1 MDANF
6 LSSREIDTIGE
17 ILNISL
23 GAASTAISTMLNA
36 RVSITIPSVKLRDK
50 DRVGINILEP
60 SICVEITHEEGL
72 TGSNIMLLGFEDAC
86 AIVNMLMGTDYSK
99 DTFEVN
105 EITSS
110 AIGEVM
116 NQMMGAAATA
126 LSDMLE
132 RVVNISPPKT
142 FVMEKSD
149 EIITKYFDVDE
160 SVVEINF
167 NLNIEEK
174 ANTDFL
180 YLLPIDLAKELVN
193 GFYQSYGM
201 IEEVAIVEE
210 PQIPI
215 RPQEVTEAPRES
227 KQSVNVIEE
236 VEDMAGGQAEM
247 RQDEKLSTEPVRSQN
262 DAKENSMNE
271 TLEQMMALMKTQMEM
286 TQNQMMQ
293 MQSAMATP
301 IQQQPQQNKKIQVGM
316 PATPNLRQEQVESG
330 YDTNLGLVMGVPVE
344 VSVEIGRTKKLVK
357 DVLELNK
364 GSLVVLDKLAGEQI
378 DLYVNGQCIAQ
389 GDVVVVDDNFGIR
402 ITEILTKDIPLG

>member
-17 ILNISL
+17 VLNISL
-23 GAASTAISTMLNA
+23 GAASTAVATMLSA
-36 RVSITIPSVKLRDK
+36 RVSITIPSVRLRDK
-50 DRVGINILEP
+50 DRVGVDIVEP
-60 SICVEITHEEGL
+60 SICVEITHDEGL
-72 TGSNIMLLGFEDAC
+72 TGSNIMLLGFDEARI
-86 AIVNMLMGTDYSK
+86 IVNMLMGTDYSA
-99 DTFEVN
+99 DDFEVN
-105 EITSS
+105 EITAS

-126 LSDMLE
+126 LSEMLE

-142 FVMEKSD
+142 FVMEESD
-149 EIITKYFDVDE
+149 EVITRYFNVDE
-160 SVVEINF
+160 SLVEIKF
-167 NLNIEEK
+167 NLNIDDK
-174 ANTDFL
+174 VDTDFL
-180 YLLPIDLAKELVN
+180 YLLPIELAKELVE
-193 GFYQSYGM
+193 GFDKAYGPPM
-201 IEEVAIVEE
+201 VDEVVEE
-210 PQIPI
+210 AEI
-215 RPQEVTEAPRES
+215 E
-227 KQSVNVIEE
+227 QSANVIEE
-236 VEDMAGGQAEM
+236 VENMVVEPKEM
-247 RQDEKLSTEPVRSQN
+247 EPKEVRQEEIRQEEKVNTVVETPQN
-262 DAKENSMNE
+262 SPGAASMNE

-293 MQSAMATP
+293 MQATMSN
-301 IQQQPQQNKKIQVGM
+301 QMQAQPQQNKKINAGI
-316 PATPNLRQEQVESG
+316 PAVPNLRQEQVDSG